1 MNTKKKTIPHS
12 LIPFQNRFK
21 SVRLVFILGSDSLAF
36 PSCLILTYM
45 IYKWLK
51 WMAGVLDRLSF
62 SVTSIHRG
70 LWLWRLLYEW
80 KMYSPGLWVRDLMLF
95 RVVKQ
100 LCLSLC
106 VALISLNQRNNHIF
120 LLTSISRVI
129 KKLSKRIYAHD
140 TVHITIPWI
149 N

>member
-36 PSCLILTYM
+36 PNYLILTYM

-62 SVTSIHRG
+62 SVTSIHKG

-100 LCLSLC
+100 HCLSLC
-106 VALISLNQRNNHIF
+106 VALISLKTKEQSHIF
-120 LLTSISRVI
+120 INQYFTS
-129 KKLSKRIYAHD
+129 KKKIIYED
-140 TVHITIPWI
+140 ICI
-149 N
+149 